1 MSPRAA
7 WRLQALGFEQVY
19 DYEGGKMDWM
29 AFWLP
34 WEGSTRAEPRLGDL
48 LHGDVP
54 RCSPSDR
61 LADVSALMTAGWSLC
76 AVVNEEGI
84 LLGRLRRRQL
94 DQNPEARADQVM
106 ENGPSTYRPDSTAKE
121 LLERMKSR
129 GFESA
134 FVSDPDG
141 RLWGLVS
148 RVDLEG
154 ALGEARP

>member
-1 MSPRAA
+1 VSPRAA
-7 WRLQALGFEQVY
+7 WRLETLGFNEVY

-48 LHGDVP
+48 VHRDAP
-54 RCSPSDR
+54 RCSPADR
-61 LADVSALMTAGWSLC
+61 LTDVSARMAAGWSWC
-76 AVVNEEGI
+76 AVVNEQGI
-84 LLGRLRRRQL
+84 LLGRLRRLQI
-94 DQNPEARADQVM
+94 DQHPEARAEDVM
-106 ENGPSTYRPDSTAKE
+106 ENGPSTYRPDTTAQE
-121 LLERMKSR
+121 LVGRMKAGR
-129 GFESA
+129 FESA

-148 RVDLEG
+148 RADLEG

>member
-48 LHGDVP
+48 LHRDVP

-84 LLGRLRRRQL
+84 LLGTDGPFANVLKIR
-94 DQNPEARADQVM
+94 PPMPFAEADGDALVVALNRIL
-106 ENGPSTYRPDSTAKE
+106 EE
-121 LLERMKSR
+121 LS
-129 GFESA
+129 
-134 FVSDPDG
+134 
-141 RLWGLVS
+141 
-148 RVDLEG
+148 
-154 ALGEARP
+154 